1 MDVLNVVSLDIL
13 KGNVHKEDRMCL
25 RLWRLGFHVYA
36 LVVKKK
42 IIG

>member
-13 KGNVHKEDRMCL
+13 KGNAHKEDRMRL
-25 RLWRLGFHVYA
+25 RLWRLRFHVYA